1 LFNDGFVSSV
11 LFLVS
16 RFPLFVF
23 LSLIVFL
30 FALRLRCCACG
41 CFWYWHHRICIS
53 VRKFMSIF
61 SFCSCP
67 KDVCFHSHVLFL
79 VQFFVYVFI
88 RW

>member
-41 CFWYWHHRICIS
+41 CF
-53 VRKFMSIF
+53 
-61 SFCSCP
+61 
-67 KDVCFHSHVLFL
+67 
-79 VQFFVYVFI
+79 
-88 RW
+88 